1 MALRI
6 RLRQQ
11 GSKNRQTY
19 RIVVA
24 DAKTRRDGK
33 YVEKLGF
40 YIPYLMENNC
50 EIDSDRMMYW
60 LKQGAQMSE
69 QVRSL
74 AVRNAPGAI
83 KLFNEQKQELKAKKI
98 AKKRAKKEKAKA

>member
-1 MALRI
+1 MALKI

-24 DAKTRRDGK
+24 DARTRRDGK

-40 YIPYLMENNC
+40 YIPFMTENAC
-50 EIDSDRMMYW
+50 AMDADRMMYW
-60 LKQGAQMSE
+60 LLQGAEMSD
-69 QVRSL
+69 QVKAL
-74 AVRNAPGAI
+74 TAKVAPAVLKQFQEHKQAI
-83 KLFNEQKQELKAKKI
+83 RVRKI
-98 AKKRAKKEKAKA
+98 VKKRASKKAE

>member
-24 DAKTRRDGK
+24 DAHTRRDGK

-40 YIPYLMENNC
+40 YLPYLTENNC
-50 EIDSDRMMYW
+50 EINADRMMYW
-60 LKQGAQMSE
+60 LHKGAQMSE
-69 QVRSL
+69 QVKSL
-74 AVRNAPGAI
+74 AAHIAPEA
-83 KLFNEQKQELKAKKI
+83 LKQFSEHKKAL
-98 AKKRAKKEKAKA
+98 RAKKVAKNRAKKAKVKE

>member
-24 DAKTRRDGK
+24 DAHTRRDGK

-40 YIPYLMENNC
+40 YLPYLAENNC
-50 EIDSDRMMYW
+50 ELDADRMMYW
-60 LKQGAQMSE
+60 LNQGAQMSE
-69 QVRSL
+69 QVQAL
-74 AVRNAPGAI
+74 AGRVAPNVL
-83 KLFNEQKQELKAKKI
+83 KLFREQKQDIQAKKI
-98 AKKRAKKEKAKA
+98 AKKRAKKAKA

>member
-24 DAKTRRDGK
+24 DAHTRRDGK

-40 YIPYLMENNC
+40 YLPYLTENNC
-50 EIDSDRMMYW
+50 QLDADRMMYW
-60 LKQGAQMSE
+60 LSQGAQMSE
-69 QVRSL
+69 QVEAL
-74 AVRNAPGAI
+74 AGNVAPNVL
-83 KLFNEQKQELKAKKI
+83 KMFREQKKETQAKKI
-98 AKKRAKKEKAKA
+98 AKKRAKKAKAKT

>member
-24 DAKTRRDGK
+24 DATTRRDGK

-40 YIPYLMENNC
+40 YLPYLTENNC
-50 EIDSDRMMYW
+50 AIDADRMMYW
-60 LKQGAQMSE
+60 LQKGAQMSD
-69 QVRSL
+69 QVKAL
-74 AVRNAPGAI
+74 ASTVAPEAL
-83 KLFNEQKQELKAKKI
+83 KVFKEQKDALKAKKI
-98 AKKRAKKEKAKA
+98 AAKRAKKAKA

>member
-11 GSKNRQTY
+11 GNKNRQTY

-24 DAKTRRDGK
+24 DARVRRDGK

-40 YIPYLMENNC
+40 YIPYLAENNC
-50 EIDSDRMMYW
+50 EIDADRIMYW

-74 AVRNAPGAI
+74 ATKTAPGAI
-83 KLFNEQKQELKAKKI
+83 KLFNEQKEELKAKKV
-98 AKKRAKKEKAKA
+98 AKKRAKKEKEKA

>member
-24 DAKTRRDGK
+24 DAHTRRDGK

-40 YIPYLMENNC
+40 YLPYLLENNC
-50 EIDSDRMMYW
+50 EIDADRMMYW
-60 LKQGAQMSE
+60 LQQGAQMSE

-74 AVRNAPGAI
+74 AASVAPNAL
-83 KLFNEQKQELKAKKI
+83 KLFNEQKLELRAKKV
-98 AKKRAKKEKAKA
+98 ARKRAKKEKA

>member
-24 DAKTRRDGK
+24 DATTRRDGK

-40 YIPYLMENNC
+40 YLPYLTENNC
-50 EIDSDRMMYW
+50 EIDADRMMYW
-60 LKQGAQMSE
+60 LNQGAQMSD
-69 QVRSL
+69 QVKAL
-74 AVRNAPGAI
+74 ASKAAPGAL
-83 KLFNEQKQELKAKKI
+83 KLFNEQKQAIKVKKI
-98 AKKRAKKEKAKA
+98 EKKRAAKKKA